1 MSAFR
6 ILSIRPV
13 HDGWSRFMTAKVVLP
28 DGHVADR
35 QIEDHG
41 TAVSVLPFD
50 RERRVAL
57 LVRQPRTAAFFAE
70 GVPDMVEAIAGRL
83 ESDKAPNEARRE
95 AQEEA
100 GLNLGLLEHVVTAW
114 TSPEVST
121 ERASLYLA
129 PYTQA
134 DRATQ
139 GGGLEAE
146 HESVTPIEL
155 PLAELARMAGAGQI
169 VDLKT
174 MLLVQTLRLRQ
185 PMLFVE
191 EPLP

>member
-100 GLNLGLLEHVVTAW
+100 GLNLGLL
-114 TSPEVST
+114 ST
-121 ERASLYLA
+121 LSRLGPRRRSQ
-129 PYTQA
+129 PSGQA
-134 DRATQ
+134 F
-139 GGGLEAE
+139 
-146 HESVTPIEL
+146 IL
-155 PLAELARMAGAGQI
+155 PLTPGPIAQRRAAG
-169 VDLKT
+169 
-174 MLLVQTLRLRQ
+174 
-185 PMLFVE
+185 
-191 EPLP
+191 